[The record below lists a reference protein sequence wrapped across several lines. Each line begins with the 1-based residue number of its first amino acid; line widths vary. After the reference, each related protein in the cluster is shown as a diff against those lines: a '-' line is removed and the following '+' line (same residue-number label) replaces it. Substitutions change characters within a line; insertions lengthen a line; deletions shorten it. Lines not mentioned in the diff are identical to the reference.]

1 MSAAANVRIDSA
13 EIATFNEPLS
23 LTLLE
28 LVEAVND
35 VTSNDDEVVATVQ
48 HMLQSGRVRL
58 CGNFRELPI
67 HSFD

>member
-1 MSAAANVRIDSA
+1 MSAAESIQIESA
-13 EIATFNEPLS
+13 AIHEPLS

-35 VTSNDDEVVATVQ
+35 VTANEYEVVATVQ

-67 HSFD
+67 TSFG

>member
-1 MSAAANVRIDSA
+1 MSAAASIQIESA
-13 EIATFNEPLS
+13 AIHEPLS

-35 VTSNDDEVVATVQ
+35 VTANEYEVVATVQ

>member
-1 MSAAANVRIDSA
+1 MSAAASIQIESA
-13 EIATFNEPLS
+13 AIHEPLS

-35 VTSNDDEVVATVQ
+35 VTANEYEVVATVQ

-58 CGNFRELPI
+58 CGNFRELPVN
-67 HSFD
+67 SFG